1 MRKLWLSLSRVIA
14 PIGVL
19 LLAFTLMTGCSA
31 ISSAVN
37 HQQTFGPTGFTLNPQ
52 QDYNYTIPGINKG
65 NTVNFSFSSS
75 GALVYYTVY
84 DPNNNTILTGDGGNK
99 VASGAGSFV
108 AASAGNYTIQFHSSG
123 VLSSSSITIS
133 GTIN

>member
-1 MRKLWLSLSRVIA
+1 MKIRMLVAS
-14 PIGVL
+14 IGTL
-19 LLAFTLMTGCSA
+19 LLAFTLMAGCSA

-52 QDYNYTIPGINKG
+52 QDYNYTLPGINKG
-65 NTVNFSFSSS
+65 NTVNFNFSSS

-108 AASAGNYTIQFHSSG
+108 AASSGNYTIQFHCSG

>member
-1 MRKLWLSLSRVIA
+1 MKLNTLVITS
-14 PIGVL
+14 ICIL
-19 LLAFTLMTGCSA
+19 LLALSLMVGCSA

-37 HQQTFGPTGFTLNPQ
+37 HQQTFGPTGFTIGPGQNS
-52 QDYNYTIPGINKG
+52 DYNVTANKG
-65 NTVNFSFSSS
+65 NTVNFNFSSS
-75 GALVYYTVY
+75 GALVTYYVY

-108 AASAGNYTIQFHSSG
+108 AASSGGYTIQFHCTG
-123 VLSSSSITIS
+123 ILSSSAITIS